1 MSVVILAAIGTFFI
15 SSIINM
21 IYLYIPELYP
31 TRIRATGSGAA
42 GFYLRLGNFVAPM
55 AVGYILVGGGIDA
68 VFGMISIVGIL
79 GVVLVALFGIETR
92 KRVLEEVSP

>member
-1 MSVVILAAIGTFFI
+1 
-15 SSIINM
+15 
-21 IYLYIPELYP
+21 
-31 TRIRATGSGAA
+31 
-42 GFYLRLGNFVAPM
+42 M